1 MTMEF
6 WNGLWL
12 NEGFAT
18 FVGWLATE
26 SLHPEWK
33 VFAQFVTADLQRGLQ
48 LDALRSS
55 HPVEVPIYDAS
66 EVNQI
71 FDAISYSKG
80 ASVIRMLDGWL
91 GRDVFMNGV
100 RAYIQK
106 FKFGNTVTSDLW
118 KCLGEAAG
126 KDVEGL
132 MGDWILK
139 TGFPLVTVE
148 SAKEE
153 GGKLRLNLSQQ
164 RYLSTGD
171 VKPEDDTTT
180 WAIPISIITHDKQTS
195 VVMDK
200 KTQEFTIDYPASPD
214 AFFKLNG
221 DQTGFYRVRYQPDQL
236 ANIGKNISRL
246 ETSDRAGILTDVFAL
261 AQAGYISTASAL
273 DLVKNYNAES
283 DYMYVPVIW
292 RANVTIVFCRNWL
305 HDWDK

>member
-1 MTMEF
+1 MEF

-33 VFAQFVTADLQRGLQ
+33 VFAQFVTGDLQRGLQ

-55 HPVEVPIYDAS
+55 HPIEVPIYDAS
-66 EVNQI
+66 EINQI

-126 KDVEGL
+126 KDVQAL
-132 MGDWILK
+132 MGDWVLK
-139 TGFPLVTVE
+139 TGFPLVTVD
-148 SAKEE
+148 SAEAQ
-153 GGKLRLNLSQQ
+153 GGKLTLSLSQQ

-171 VKPEDDTTT
+171 VKPADDETT
-180 WAIPISIITHDKQTS
+180 WAIPIGIITHDKTYQ

-200 KTQEFTIDYPASPD
+200 KTQQFVVDYPASSD
-214 AFFKLNG
+214 AFFKLNSE
-221 DQTGFYRVRYQPDQL
+221 QTGFYRVRYQPDQL
-236 ANIGKNISRL
+236 ANIGKNIGKLS
-246 ETSDRAGILTDVFAL
+246 TSDRAGILTDVFAL
-261 AQAGYISTASAL
+261 AQAGYIPTVSAL
-273 DLVKNYNAES
+273 DLVKNYKLES
-283 DYMYVPVIW
+283 DYMYVVHSFKANDAVCCKNW
-292 RANVTIVFCRNWL
+292 RRV
-305 HDWDK
+305 WDP